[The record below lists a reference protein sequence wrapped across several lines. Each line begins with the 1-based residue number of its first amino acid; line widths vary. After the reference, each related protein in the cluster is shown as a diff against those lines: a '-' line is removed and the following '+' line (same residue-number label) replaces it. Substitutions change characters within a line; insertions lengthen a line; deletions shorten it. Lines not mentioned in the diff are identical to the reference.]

1 MSQLSLNEV
10 HVYVLVAVHPLS
22 LCNLLQQF
30 LSLVLNFFLFLSS
43 LSLSLSLS
51 LSPHTH
57 THFVF
62 VHLHIQMLTPTH
74 ALLLVQLS
82 GTQ

>member
-22 LCNLLQQF
+22 LCILLQQF

-51 LSPHTH
+51 LHTH